1 MKNTKII
8 AFLLMLLCVFSL
20 ASCFD
25 APDTVALWK
34 DANYQIDTTL
44 GTGEKTV
51 KVSVTAGEKTVV
63 FTINTNA
70 QTLGSALLE
79 NGIVEGENGA
89 YGLYIK
95 RVNGILADYDIDQ
108 SYWGFYQNGE
118 MMMTGVDGTAI
129 AGGESFELVY
139 EK

>member
-1 MKNTKII
+1 MKNTRIF
-8 AFLLMLLCVFSL
+8 ALLLALICVFSL

-25 APDTVALWK
+25 APDTVELWR
-34 DANYQIDTTL
+34 DATYSIDTTL

-51 KVSVTAGEKTVV
+51 SVSVTAAEKTVV

-70 QTLGSALLE
+70 ATLGEALISL
-79 NGIVEGENGA
+79 GLVEGENGA

-95 RVNGILADYDIDQ
+95 RVNGILADYDVDQ
-108 SYWGFYQNGE
+108 SWWGFYQNGE

-129 AGGESFELVY
+129 SGGESFELVY

>member
-8 AFLLMLLCVFSL
+8 VLLLALLCAFSL

-44 GTGEKTV
+44 GT
-51 KVSVTAGEKTVV
+51 GEKTVV